1 MEGNYW
7 ERKEELREL
16 QLNFKWMEFQ
26 SHVGGGGD
34 GIVLLLFSRCLFNSS
49 VFRPGNITRFCSC
62 HDFDIK

>member
-34 GIVLLLFSRCLFNSS
+34 GIVLLLFFLVVSS
-49 VFRPGNITRFCSC
+49 ILLYSAREI
-62 HDFDIK
+62 